1 MAGRKRARHTARKR
15 SRTAAG
21 PRAQSLRGVRIKGA
35 TLADRRAAA
44 ADEHPEADA
53 LVFPGMRI
61 AYGKLAERAMARARV
76 LKALGARPR
85 DHVGLV
91 LHTCPEFVEYF
102 FAIALCGAVAVPIN
116 ARYRAHELSY
126 VLENGDLVTIVT
138 TGRVAD
144 HVDFVGRPTAAR
156 P

>member
-21 PRAQSLRGVRIKGA
+21 PRAESLRDVRIKVTTIGDLLL
-35 TLADRRAAA
+35 TA

-76 LKALGARPR
+76 LKALGVRPR
-85 DHVGLV
+85 DHVGLL
-91 LHTCPEFVEYF
+91 LHTCP
-102 FAIALCGAVAVPIN
+102 
-116 ARYRAHELSY
+116 
-126 VLENGDLVTIVT
+126 
-138 TGRVAD
+138 
-144 HVDFVGRPTAAR
+144 
-156 P
+156 